1 MTYITIPFSVEL
13 ADEHS
18 WKDLDDKKTS
28 FGIVR
33 FHFRLEDQTL
43 AEPHAVG
50 DAIGVYQKPRG
61 MTMKHVKSDTTS
73 IEQVISTKSIE
84 NHLLQSEVL
93 AEVASELLAKHS
105 ITSLLG
111 FKFNMK
117 SKVSEKLSSSYTLG
131 TEISSSEKVTR
142 TETLT
147 VENMFPPEIDETIV
161 SVPVYKRR
169 VVDVSLAYIDYLK
182 VDYVRSP
189 WGLRK
194 KAKRHPKVVDHHN
207 HPNRLPFG
215 TPIAT
220 AYYWQLLPNS
230 SKFIFERDHKVD
242 VLNPL
247 QITICEARSRKERV
261 FNYRKDIPTLY
272 KIARAAF
279 PTKWILRK
287 SVKQDWTEDQLNA
300 LEHDEV
306 KGSPIWSRLF
316 GNR

>member
-33 FHFRLEDQTL
+33 FHFLLEDQTL

-93 AEVASELLAKHS
+93 AEVASELLETHS
-105 ITSLLG
+105 IASLLS

-117 SKVSEKLSSSYTLG
+117 GKVSEKLSSSYTLG
-131 TEISSSEKVTR
+131 TEISSSEKVTK

-169 VVDVSLAYIDYLK
+169 VVDISLAYIDYLK
-182 VDYVRSP
+182 VDYMRSP

-194 KAKRHPKVVDHHN
+194 KAKRHPKVVDHHK

-242 VLNPL
+242 VVNPL
-247 QITICEARSRKERV
+247 QITVCEPRSKKVRV

-279 PTKWILRK
+279 PTKWILRR
-287 SVKQDWTEDQLNA
+287 SIKQDWTEEQLNA

-306 KGSPIWSRLF
+306 KGTPIWSRLF